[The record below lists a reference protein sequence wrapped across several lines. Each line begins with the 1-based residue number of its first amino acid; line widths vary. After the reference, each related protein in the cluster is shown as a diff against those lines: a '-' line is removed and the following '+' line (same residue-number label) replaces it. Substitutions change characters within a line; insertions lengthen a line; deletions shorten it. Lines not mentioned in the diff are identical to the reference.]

1 VQAGAA
7 RFKLHVYGYIVM
19 PEHVHLLL
27 SEPQRDASS
36 DGTCASTNSEAL
48 AVVFTIGQIND
59 LRARLG
65 STKTLV
71 EYLRGLRTLGVER
84 YDFYLADGH
93 SEYFGRDGHTV
104 VSPPDKNREQTGHSP
119 IFFHSPHVTSNL
131 AFTPTIARS

>member
-93 SEYFGRDGHTV
+93 SEYFGQGGHRV
-104 VSPPDKNREQTGHSP
+104 VYPPVHEVLPVAETGQRETFLEHLRRHEG
-119 IFFHSPHVTSNL
+119 TRRL
-131 AFTPTIARS
+131 T